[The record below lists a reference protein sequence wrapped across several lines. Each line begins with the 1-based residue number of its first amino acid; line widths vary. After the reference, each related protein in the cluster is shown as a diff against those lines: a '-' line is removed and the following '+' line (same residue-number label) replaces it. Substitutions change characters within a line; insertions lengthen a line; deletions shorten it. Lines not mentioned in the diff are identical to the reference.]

1 MLILAKML
9 SAFYSLM
16 IFRRKE
22 KQIKVK
28 KGEGLV
34 VSTSTFAFFAS
45 EVLCALCDFAVNIRK
60 KRGFKNEIR
69 NVYDA
74 FPQGTFV

>member
-9 SAFYSLM
+9 SVFYSLM

-22 KQIKVK
+22 KQITVK
-28 KGEGLV
+28 KWEGLV
-34 VSTSTFAFFAS
+34 VSTFAFFAS
-45 EVLCALCDFAVNIRK
+45 EVLCVLCGFAVNIRK